1 MVTSADKRH
10 ACVAWFEQLPKR
22 MNVKVSFQTGSLAD
36 DFCALVRA
44 KNMVVSFSTLSTRA
58 LLMGASRVKE
68 ALLEGIPAR
77 KALRNAAAILSKQLR
92 RVYVRQF
99 AANSMLNC
107 QLWPEV
113 SLIQYTTLGVNGSWL
128 KLLRM
133 PITEQH
139 HEPYNNTYGGVI
151 EWFQTYNVSE
161 ITRRTSCK

>member
-1 MVTSADKRH
+1 MR
-10 ACVAWFEQLPKR
+10 R
-22 MNVKVSFQTGSLAD
+22 G
-36 DFCALVRA
+36 
-44 KNMVVSFSTLSTRA
+44 LSER
-58 LLMGASRVKE
+58 
-68 ALLEGIPAR
+68 IPAG
-77 KALRNAAAILSKQLR
+77 KPARNAAAILSKQLR

-107 QLWPEV
+107 QLWPEI
-113 SLIQYTTLGVNGSWL
+113 SLVQYTTPRVKRSCFE
-128 KLLRM
+128 LLRM